1 MPTNQNDDASS
12 PFNAGMGERDLRDQY
27 ENSSQNEQNDIDI
40 DDYDYEETDGPITRF
55 VDDYFDKTRQFSR
68 NANLYVIHVIG
79 MDMIH
84 GSFNVLLNLYLLAVG
99 YDIAFIGT
107 RLMVGFIARA
117 ATALP
122 AGLISDR
129 IGRKASFI
137 IGDGVGAVIGL
148 IVINSSSE
156 TILLATPVFA
166 SFFGNMHHT
175 AEPAFMAENSK
186 PSERVHL
193 FAVAGSFRTLSAMAG
208 ALIAGMVPALFAD
221 ELGLVTAYRYAV
233 YGGLVLWAL
242 SLIPAVMLRSNEAE
256 ERPELEFAKTPITKR
271 PGLLTRLS
279 PGQLFSGVTHWR
291 RIFYF
296 VLTSAFIS
304 AGFAV
309 IAPMFNIVF
318 HAEEGHIHASEGQVG
333 IVFATAEM
341 TLAVATI
348 FVPLLAARMLKV
360 DAIVLTRLLSIPF
373 VLAMALLPLLF
384 NEGML
389 LLVLSGAA
397 YVGRVGIF
405 RLTSPLDNAFNMGVL
420 DARERATNT
429 GLEMAVGGAVS
440 AVAIYFG
447 SRMLDGGDFTTPFFI
462 MASGIAIS
470 SIIYWK
476 VFRPLEISESKLPA
490 SAFDSDPEPETQSA
504 LAD

>member
-1 MPTNQNDDASS
+1 LTPDQKDSASQQE
-12 PFNAGMGERDLRDQY
+12 ADLRDQY
-27 ENSSQNEQNDIDI
+27 SNSPDSNDLQ
-40 DDYDYEETDGPITRF
+40 DDFEDSGGPVARF
-55 VDDYFDKTRQFSR
+55 VDDYFSKTRQFSR

-137 IGDGVGAVIGL
+137 LGDGIGAVIGL

-156 TILLATPVFA
+156 MMLLTTPVFA

-186 PSERVHL
+186 PKERIHL
-193 FAVAGSFRTLSAMAG
+193 FAVAGSFRTFSAMMG
-208 ALIAGMVPALFAD
+208 ALIAGTVPALFAD
-221 ELGLVTAYRYAV
+221 ELGIVTAYRYAV
-233 YGGLVLWAL
+233 YGGLVLWFL
-242 SLIPAVMLRSNEAE
+242 SLIPALMLRSNEAE
-256 ERPELEFAKTPITKR
+256 ERPELEFTTDPTLQR

-279 PGQLFSGVTHWR
+279 PGHLFSGITHWR
-291 RIFYF
+291 RIFFF

-304 AGFAV
+304 AGFGV
-309 IAPMFNIVF
+309 IAPMFNVVF
-318 HAEEGHIHASEGQVG
+318 HSEHGHIHASEGQVG
-333 IVFATAEM
+333 IVFAAAEM

-373 VLAMALLPLLF
+373 VLAMGLLPFLF

-420 DARERATNT
+420 DAKERATNT
-429 GLEMAVGGAVS
+429 GLEMAVGGGVS
-440 AVAIYFG
+440 AIAIYFG

-476 VFRPLEISESKLPA
+476 VFRPLDIAQSKLPA
-490 SAFDSDPEPETQSA
+490 TDPEPKSEAEAETQGA

>member
-1 MPTNQNDDASS
+1 
-12 PFNAGMGERDLRDQY
+12 
-27 ENSSQNEQNDIDI
+27 
-40 DDYDYEETDGPITRF
+40 
-55 VDDYFDKTRQFSR
+55 
-68 NANLYVIHVIG
+68 
-79 MDMIH
+79 
-84 GSFNVLLNLYLLAVG
+84 
-99 YDIAFIGT
+99 
-107 RLMVGFIARA
+107 
-117 ATALP
+117 
-122 AGLISDR
+122 
-129 IGRKASFI
+129 
-137 IGDGVGAVIGL
+137 
-148 IVINSSSE
+148 
-156 TILLATPVFA
+156 VFA

-175 AEPAFMAENSK
+175 AEPAFMAENSMPK
-186 PSERVHL
+186 ERVHL
-193 FAVAGSFRTLSAMAG
+193 FAVAGSFRTMSAMAG

-221 ELGLVTAYRYAV
+221 QLGLVTAYRYAV

-256 ERPELEFAKTPITKR
+256 ERPELEFNAEQNDQPI
-271 PGLLTRLS
+271 GLLTRLR
-279 PGQLFSGVTHWR
+279 PGRLFSGVTHWR

-318 HAEEGHIHASEGQVG
+318 HSDEGNIHASEGQVG

-373 VLAMALLPLLF
+373 VLAMGLLPFLF

-420 DARERATNT
+420 DAKERATNT
-429 GLEMAVGGAVS
+429 GLEMAVGGGVS
-440 AVAIYFG
+440 AIAIYFG
-447 SRMLDGGDFTTPFFI
+447 SRMLNGGDYTTPFFI

-476 VFRPLEISESKLPA
+476 VFRPLEISETELAQLEPEP
-490 SAFDSDPEPETQSA
+490 DSDPKTQTA

>member
-1 MPTNQNDDASS
+1 MSESNLDPTN
-12 PFNAGMGERDLRDQY
+12 DLRST
-27 ENSSQNEQNDIDI
+27 SSA
-40 DDYDYEETDGPITRF
+40 DYHASRGPIARF
-55 VDDYFDKTRQFSR
+55 VGDYRDKTRQFSR

-137 IGDGVGAVIGL
+137 LGDGVGAVIGL

-156 TILLATPVFA
+156 FMLLLTPVFA
-166 SFFGNMHHT
+166 SFFGNLHHT

-193 FAVAGSFRTLSAMAG
+193 FAVAGSFRTMSAMAG
-208 ALIAGMVPALFAD
+208 ALIAGTVPALFAD
-221 ELGLVTAYRYAV
+221 DIGIVQAYRYAV
-233 YGGLVLWAL
+233 YGGLALWAL
-242 SLIPAVMLRSNEAE
+242 SLIPALMLRSHESE
-256 ERPELEFAKTPITKR
+256 ERPEEQFSSTPGAGR
-271 PGLLTRLS
+271 FSLT
-279 PGQLFSGVTHWR
+279 GLFSGITHPR

-296 VLTSAFIS
+296 VLTSAIIA
-304 AGFAV
+304 AGFSM
-309 IAPMFNIVF
+309 IAPMFNVVF
-318 HAEEGHIHASEGQVG
+318 HSDQGHIRASEGQVG
-333 IVFATAEM
+333 IVFASAEM

-360 DAIVLTRLLSIPF
+360 DAIVLTRILSIPF
-373 VLAMALLPLLF
+373 VLAMGLLPFLF
-384 NEGML
+384 GEGML

-405 RLTSPLDNAFNMGVL
+405 RLTSPLDDAFNMGVL
-420 DARERATNT
+420 DAKERATNT

-440 AVAIYFG
+440 AVAIWFG
-447 SRMLDGGDFTTPFFI
+447 SRMLNGGDFTTPFFI
-462 MASGIAIS
+462 MGSAIALS
-470 SIIYWK
+470 SLIYWR
-476 VFRPLEISESKLPA
+476 VFRPLELSELGA
-490 SAFDSDPEPETQSA
+490 PEPPEPTRA

>member
-1 MPTNQNDDASS
+1 MTSDQTDKTSQQEA
-12 PFNAGMGERDLRDQY
+12 DLRDQY
-27 ENSSQNEQNDIDI
+27 PNAPHNQVDQ
-40 DDYDYEETDGPITRF
+40 DDFDDFEDSGGPVARF
-55 VDDYFDKTRQFSR
+55 VDDYFSKTRQFSR

-122 AGLISDR
+122 AGLLSDR

-137 IGDGVGAVIGL
+137 LGDGVGAIIGL

-156 TILLATPVFA
+156 MMLLATPVFA

-186 PSERVHL
+186 PKERIHL
-193 FAVAGSFRTLSAMAG
+193 FAVAGSFRTFSAMMG
-208 ALIAGMVPALFAD
+208 ALIAGTVPALFAD

-233 YGGLVLWAL
+233 YGGLALWFL
-242 SLIPAVMLRSNEAE
+242 SLIPALMLRSNEAE
-256 ERPELEFAKTPITKR
+256 ERPELEFAAESTIQR

-279 PGQLFSGVTHWR
+279 PGQLFSGITHWR
-291 RIFYF
+291 RIFFF

-304 AGFAV
+304 AGFGV
-309 IAPMFNIVF
+309 IAPMFNVVF
-318 HAEEGHIHASEGQVG
+318 HSDHGHIHASEGQVG
-333 IVFATAEM
+333 IVFAAAEM

-373 VLAMALLPLLF
+373 VLAMGLLPFLF

-420 DARERATNT
+420 DAKERATNT
-429 GLEMAVGGAVS
+429 GLEMAVGGGVS
-440 AVAIYFG
+440 AIAIYFG

-476 VFRPLEISESKLPA
+476 VFRPLDIAQSKLPMP
-490 SAFDSDPEPETQSA
+490 DPEPESEPETQGA

>member
-1 MPTNQNDDASS
+1 MLS
-12 PFNAGMGERDLRDQY
+12 PCGILHNRAGQMSESNRDTPSDLRSTSSA
-27 ENSSQNEQNDIDI
+27 ENRRSRGTIAAFVG
-40 DDYDYEETDGPITRF
+40 DYRY
-55 VDDYFDKTRQFSR
+55 KTRQFSR

-137 IGDGVGAVIGL
+137 LGDGIGAVIGL

-156 TILLATPVFA
+156 MILLTTPVFA

-186 PSERVHL
+186 PAERVHL
-193 FAVAGSFRTLSAMAG
+193 FAVAGSFRTMSAMAG
-208 ALIAGMVPALFAD
+208 ALIAGTIPALFAD
-221 ELGLVTAYRYAV
+221 DIGIVAAYRYAV
-233 YGGLVLWAL
+233 YGGLALWAL
-242 SLIPAVMLRSNEAE
+242 SLIPALMLRSQESE
-256 ERPELEFAKTPITKR
+256 ERPELQFESAPD
-271 PGLLTRLS
+271 PGGGRFS
-279 PGQLFSGVTHWR
+279 INRMFSGVTHWR
-291 RIFYF
+291 RISYF
-296 VLTSAFIS
+296 VLTSAIIA
-304 AGFAV
+304 AGFGM
-309 IAPMFNIVF
+309 IAPMFNVVF
-318 HAEEGHIHASEGQVG
+318 HSDQGHIHASEGQVG
-333 IVFATAEM
+333 IVFASAEM

-373 VLAMALLPLLF
+373 VVAMGVLPFLF

-389 LLVLSGAA
+389 LLVLSGAS

-405 RLTSPLDNAFNMGVL
+405 RLTSPLDDAFNMGVL
-420 DARERATNT
+420 DAKERATNT

-440 AVAIYFG
+440 AVAIWFG
-447 SRMLDGGDFTTPFFI
+447 SRMLDGGDFTTPFFV
-462 MASGIAIS
+462 MASAIGIS
-470 SIIYWK
+470 SLIYWR
-476 VFRPLEISESKLPA
+476 VFRPLEISESGA
-490 SAFDSDPEPETQSA
+490 AEVREPSPA

>member
-1 MPTNQNDDASS
+1 MTPDQKDSASQQE
-12 PFNAGMGERDLRDQY
+12 ADLRDQY
-27 ENSSQNEQNDIDI
+27 SNSPDSNDIQ
-40 DDYDYEETDGPITRF
+40 DDFDDFEDSGGPVARF
-55 VDDYFDKTRQFSR
+55 VDDYFSKTRQFSR

-122 AGLISDR
+122 AGLLSDR

-137 IGDGVGAVIGL
+137 LGDGVGAIIGL

-156 TILLATPVFA
+156 MMLLATPVFA

-175 AEPAFMAENSK
+175 AEPAFMAENCK
-186 PSERVHL
+186 PKERIHL
-193 FAVAGSFRTLSAMAG
+193 FAVAGSYRTFTAMMG
-208 ALIAGMVPALFAD
+208 ALIAGTVPALFAD

-233 YGGLVLWAL
+233 YGGLALWFL
-242 SLIPAVMLRSNEAE
+242 SLIPALMLRSNEAE
-256 ERPELEFAKTPITKR
+256 ERPELEFAAESTLQR

-279 PGQLFSGVTHWR
+279 PGQLFSGITHWR
-291 RIFYF
+291 RIFFF

-304 AGFAV
+304 AGFGV
-309 IAPMFNIVF
+309 IAPMFNVVF
-318 HAEEGHIHASEGQVG
+318 HSEHGHIHASEGQVG
-333 IVFATAEM
+333 IVFAAAEM
-341 TLAVATI
+341 TFAVATI

-373 VLAMALLPLLF
+373 ILAMGLLPFLF

-420 DARERATNT
+420 DAKERATNT
-429 GLEMAVGGAVS
+429 GLEMAVGGGVS
-440 AVAIYFG
+440 AIAIYFG
-447 SRMLDGGDFTTPFFI
+447 SRMLDGGDFTTPFFV

-476 VFRPLEISESKLPA
+476 VFRPLNIAQSKLPIP
-490 SAFDSDPEPETQSA
+490 DPEPKTEPETQGA

>member
-1 MPTNQNDDASS
+1 MPNPPSDANSNS
-12 PFNAGMGERDLRDQY
+12 ETDLRDQHSNTPSEHDEY
-27 ENSSQNEQNDIDI
+27 G
-40 DDYDYEETDGPITRF
+40 DYEDDFDDEPTNPVSRF
-55 VDDYFDKTRQFSR
+55 IDDYFDKTRQFSR

-137 IGDGVGAVIGL
+137 LGDGIGAIIGL

-156 TILLATPVFA
+156 TMLLVTPIFA

-193 FAVAGSFRTLSAMAG
+193 FAVAGSFRTFSAMMG
-208 ALIAGMVPALFAD
+208 ALIAGTVPALFAD
-221 ELGLVTAYRYAV
+221 ELGIVTAYRYAV
-233 YGGLVLWAL
+233 YGGLGLWFL
-242 SLIPAVMLRSNEAE
+242 SLIPALMLRSHEAE
-256 ERPELEFAKTPITKR
+256 ERPELEFKADPKAQRVSLIGKFR
-271 PGLLTRLS
+271 PGE
-279 PGQLFSGVTHWR
+279 LFSGITHWR

-304 AGFAV
+304 AGFAA
-309 IAPMFNIVF
+309 IAPMFNVVF
-318 HAEEGHIHASEGQVG
+318 HSEHGHIHASEGQVG
-333 IVFATAEM
+333 IVFASAEM

-373 VLAMALLPLLF
+373 VLAMALLPFLF

-389 LLVLSGAA
+389 LLVLSGAV

-420 DARERATNT
+420 DAKERATNT

-440 AVAIYFG
+440 AIAIYFG
-447 SRMLDGGDFTTPFFI
+447 SRMLDNGDFTTPFFI

-476 VFRPLEISESKLPA
+476 VFRPLEISESKLPIPEP
-490 SAFDSDPEPETQSA
+490 DSDQDQDPQPA

>member
-1 MPTNQNDDASS
+1 
-12 PFNAGMGERDLRDQY
+12 
-27 ENSSQNEQNDIDI
+27 
-40 DDYDYEETDGPITRF
+40 
-55 VDDYFDKTRQFSR
+55 
-68 NANLYVIHVIG
+68 

-137 IGDGVGAVIGL
+137 LGDGIGAVIGL

-156 TILLATPVFA
+156 FMLLVTPVFA

-186 PSERVHL
+186 PAERVHL
-193 FAVAGSFRTLSAMAG
+193 FAVAGSFRTMSAMAG
-208 ALIAGMVPALFAD
+208 ALIAGTVPALFAD
-221 ELGLVTAYRYAV
+221 DIGIVQAYRYAV
-233 YGGLVLWAL
+233 YGGLALWAL
-242 SLIPAVMLRSNEAE
+242 SLIPALMLRPHESE
-256 ERPELEFAKTPITKR
+256 ERPEEQFDSKSGAG
-271 PGLLTRLS
+271 PGRFSLT
-279 PGQLFSGVTHWR
+279 GLFSGITHWR
-291 RIFYF
+291 RISYF
-296 VLTSAFIS
+296 VLTSAILA
-304 AGFAV
+304 AGFSM
-309 IAPMFNIVF
+309 IAPMFNVVF
-318 HAEEGHIHASEGQVG
+318 AAESGYIHASEGQVG
-333 IVFATAEM
+333 IVFASAEM

-360 DAIVLTRLLSIPF
+360 DAIVLTRILSIPF
-373 VLAMALLPLLF
+373 VLAMGLLPFLF
-384 NEGML
+384 GEGML

-405 RLTSPLDNAFNMGVL
+405 RLTSPLDDAFNMGVL
-420 DARERATNT
+420 DAKERATNT

-440 AVAIYFG
+440 AVAIWFG
-447 SRMLDGGDFTTPFFI
+447 SRMLSGGDFTTPFI
-462 MASGIAIS
+462 VMASSIALLS
-470 SIIYWK
+470 FIYWR
-476 VFRPLEISESKLPA
+476 VFRPLELSELGA
-490 SAFDSDPEPETQSA
+490 PESSEPSRA

>member
-1 MPTNQNDDASS
+1 MSESNYDTEN
-12 PFNAGMGERDLRDQY
+12 DLRRTAGVDRRD
-27 ENSSQNEQNDIDI
+27 SR
-40 DDYDYEETDGPITRF
+40 GPITRF
-55 VDDYFDKTRQFSR
+55 VGDYRDKTRQFSR

-137 IGDGVGAVIGL
+137 LGDGVGAVIGL

-156 TILLATPVFA
+156 FMLLATPVFA

-186 PSERVHL
+186 PAERVHL

-208 ALIAGMVPALFAD
+208 ALIAGTVPALFAD
-221 ELGLVTAYRYAV
+221 DIGIVEAYRYAV
-233 YGGLVLWAL
+233 YGGLALWFL
-242 SLIPAVMLRSNEAE
+242 SLIPALMLRSNESE
-256 ERPELEFAKTPITKR
+256 ERPELNFDSTPK
-271 PGLLTRLS
+271 PGGSRFSFT
-279 PGQLFSGVTHWR
+279 QLFSGVTHWR
-291 RIFYF
+291 RISYL
-296 VLTSAFIS
+296 VLTSAII
-304 AGFAV
+304 ATGFGM
-309 IAPMFNIVF
+309 IAPMFNVVF
-318 HAEEGHIHASEGQVG
+318 NSDQGHIHASEGQVG
-333 IVFATAEM
+333 IVFASAEM
-341 TLAVATI
+341 ILAVATI

-360 DAIVLTRLLSIPF
+360 DAIVLTRILSIPF
-373 VLAMALLPLLF
+373 VLAMGLLPFLF

-405 RLTSPLDNAFNMGVL
+405 RLTSPLDDAFNMSVL
-420 DARERATNT
+420 DAKERATNT

-440 AVAIYFG
+440 AVAIWFG
-447 SRMLDGGDFTTPFFI
+447 SRMLDRGDFTTPFLV
-462 MASGIAIS
+462 MATAIGIS
-470 SIIYWK
+470 SLIYWN
-476 VFRPLEISESKLPA
+476 VFRDLEISELEAGESREPA
-490 SAFDSDPEPETQSA
+490 GA

>member
-1 MPTNQNDDASS
+1 MASNQNETSS
-12 PFNAGMGERDLRDQY
+12 AQEP
-27 ENSSQNEQNDIDI
+27 SSHDEYDEQ
-40 DDYDYEETDGPITRF
+40 DGPITRF
-55 VDDYFDKTRQFSR
+55 VDDYFAKTRQFSR

-107 RLMVGFIARA
+107 RLMVGFIASA

-137 IGDGVGAVIGL
+137 IGDGIGAVIGL

-156 TILLATPVFA
+156 FMLLATPIFA
-166 SFFGNMHHT
+166 SFFSNMHHT
-175 AEPAFMAENSK
+175 AEPAFMAENSR

-193 FAVAGSFRTLSAMAG
+193 FAVAGSFRTLSAMFG
-208 ALIAGMVPALFAD
+208 AIIAGSVPAFFAD
-221 ELGLVTAYRYAV
+221 DIGIVTAYRYAV
-233 YGGLVLWAL
+233 YGGISLWFL
-242 SLIPAVMLRSNEAE
+242 SLIPALLLRSNEAQ
-256 ERPELEFAKTPITKR
+256 ERPELEFSDYPGGNRFSLKR
-271 PGLLTRLS
+271 
-279 PGQLFSGVTHWR
+279 LFAGINHPR

-296 VLTSAFIS
+296 VLTSAILS
-304 AGFAV
+304 AGFSA
-309 IAPMFNIVF
+309 IAPMFNVVF
-318 HAEEGHIHASEGQVG
+318 HSDHGHLHASEGQVG
-333 IVFATAEM
+333 IVFASAEM

-360 DAIVLTRLLSIPF
+360 DAIVLTRILSIPF
-373 VLAMALLPLLF
+373 VLAMGLLPFLMG
-384 NEGML
+384 EGML

-397 YVGRVGIF
+397 YVGRVGVF
-405 RLTSPLDNAFNMGVL
+405 RVSSPLDDAFNMGVL
-420 DARERATNT
+420 DAKERATNT
-429 GLEMAVGGAVS
+429 GLEIAVGGGVS
-440 AVAIYFG
+440 AIAIWIG
-447 SRMLDGGDFTTPFFI
+447 SRMLDGGDFTTPFLI
-462 MASGIAIS
+462 MATAIGIS

-476 VFRPLEISESKLPA
+476 VFRPLEISELTAPA
-490 SAFDSDPEPETQSA
+490 SPEPNPDPEPQPA